1 MRMKK
6 LNKKQFLIYFSI
18 FGIGIV
24 IGDLIEWG
32 CFNLDNSIS
41 IIDALSLFVTVGLTI
56 YIATILDKESKNKQF
71 EVDLIVE
78 QINEVENILKE
89 IDSLIR
95 QKPSYNE
102 VNLKIHSIG
111 LVKQNI
117 FDLLKTVLEKDD
129 LEKYEIAFKKKYK
142 GIKDL
147 LTNTPIDKSDK
158 SKISMCKGL
167 VSYTDDRIKEIV
179 TETYSFRAEM
189 VKLKLFVMQQ

>member
-1 MRMKK
+1 MLVIRFCE
-6 LNKKQFLIYFSI
+6 KQFLIYFSI

-89 IDSLIR
+89 IDSLISKYIMILFNKSNWII
-95 QKPSYNE
+95 QK
-102 VNLKIHSIG
+102 KI
-111 LVKQNI
+111 
-117 FDLLKTVLEKDD
+117 F
-129 LEKYEIAFKKKYK
+129 
-142 GIKDL
+142 
-147 LTNTPIDKSDK
+147 
-158 SKISMCKGL
+158 
-167 VSYTDDRIKEIV
+167 
-179 TETYSFRAEM
+179 
-189 VKLKLFVMQQ
+189 